1 MQTDSVWVS
10 IAVEESRELL
20 ARLKREQWIETMGC
34 AVILGIMRYFRMGD
48 GIMIIIAFLAGVS
61 IVCSQIQIVGARL
74 DAGRS
79 WVERAL
85 KEIPDP
91 PRPHECRFPK
101 QDHY

>member
-1 MQTDSVWVS
+1 MFRTNYRGEIMQTDSVWVS

-61 IVCSQIQIVGARL
+61 IVCSQIQIVGAL
-74 DAGRS
+74 T
-79 WVERAL
+79 
-85 KEIPDP
+85 IPCFLLP
-91 PRPHECRFPK
+91 QWKPRPNRFA
-101 QDHY
+101 